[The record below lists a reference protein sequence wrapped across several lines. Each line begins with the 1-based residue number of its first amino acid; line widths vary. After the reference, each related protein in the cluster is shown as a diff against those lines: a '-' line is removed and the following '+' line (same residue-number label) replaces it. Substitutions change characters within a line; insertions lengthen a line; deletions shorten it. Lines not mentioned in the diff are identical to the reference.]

1 MKLKVKRHPTSLKLP
16 ASVNLRRTS
25 RRARKSK
32 MSFDK
37 LMMVSEIEPQIKIQ
51 KFRLSSL
58 DDTQKLAQKIAKT
71 LKGGEVLA
79 LTGPLGSGKTTFVQY
94 LARALGVTKNVRSP
108 SFIILQTFTIKS
120 KFKRQKAKVQ
130 IKSKKLQRTTL
141 TLCHVDAYRL
151 NDLSEIEAL
160 GLYDYL
166 GKPDTVTVIEWAE
179 KMHSVL
185 PRHALWIS
193 ITMLRDDQRQFL
205 FGMKTLRREKH
216 GTNKNA

>member
-1 MKLKVKRHPTSLKLP
+1 
-16 ASVNLRRTS
+16 
-25 RRARKSK
+25 
-32 MSFDK
+32 
-37 LMMVSEIEPQIKIQ
+37 MVSEIEPQIKIQ

-179 KMHSVL
+179 KIRSVL
-185 PRHALWIS
+185 PRHALWINVT
-193 ITMLRDDQRQFL
+193 ILRDDQRQFS
-205 FGMKTLRREKH
+205 FGMKTLRRKKY

>member
-1 MKLKVKRHPTSLKLP
+1 
-16 ASVNLRRTS
+16 
-25 RRARKSK
+25 
-32 MSFDK
+32 
-37 LMMVSEIEPQIKIQ
+37 MVSEIEPQVKIQ

-79 LTGPLGSGKTTFVQY
+79 LTGSLGSGKTTFTQL
-94 LARALGVTKNVRSP
+94 LARALGVKRRVRSP
-108 SFIILQTFTIKS
+108 SFIVLQTFETNTKVRIQNS
-120 KFKRQKAKVQ
+120 KVKMHPASFKLRGAKNA
-130 IKSKKLQRTTL
+130 KLQGKTTSL
-141 TLCHVDAYRL
+141 LLCHVDAYRL

-179 KMHSVL
+179 KIRSVL
-185 PRHALWIS
+185 PRHALWINVT
-193 ITMLRDDQRQFL
+193 ILRDDQRQFS
-205 FGMKTLRREKH
+205 FGMKTLRRKKY